1 MSIRRR
7 DIRAR
12 RLRLVARAVAG
23 AASIAACGAV
33 LPGVATAAVAHHG
46 SRARTAHSVNT
57 NGTITIG
64 STTPPSTLGPATS
77 TSGDDY
83 TYLYYVFDRLINRNI
98 RTGLLQ
104 PMLATSWKFEGRGK
118 RELVVNLRHGVTFQD
133 GTPLNA
139 RAVAEFSKRYIANG
153 DAGNDLQYVS
163 RVTARGRYTV
173 IYHLT
178 QQNAQLPNG
187 LADRA
192 GMIPSPTA
200 VAKEGKSF
208 GTHPVGAGPYK
219 FVSEVSG
226 ASYDFTRY
234 DGYWNNAKL
243 PRVKNVDFKIF
254 RSDTSLLSA
263 IRSGDV
269 NIAQS
274 IYPQDVATLKSDSRL
289 HVASGPNVTFNL
301 AYFDGA
307 KAPMDNQD
315 IRLAFNLALNRKQIM
330 DAATD
335 GLGQVWTEAQPH
347 GTLGYVKRLDPLWKY
362 DPARARQLVKES
374 GDANDANV
382 TCLEYPGYGYEIT
395 APIIIAEEKA
405 VGINVTVVPGPA
417 SSVTPFFTNKSDA
430 QCYLAYGS
438 GGGNP
443 YYSYLGLWS
452 KAYYNAGKTNFG
464 VDGFYAKLYTTY
476 TARGE
481 QKLFYDIN
489 KDQITDPGYAMLY
502 AEPAINVYQK
512 NIGGWIVSP
521 LDLDNWQG
529 LYYKG

>member
-1 MSIRRR
+1 MRV
-7 DIRAR
+7 R
-12 RLRLVARAVAG
+12 RLDLRERHLRRAAVAAIGAAVVVSAGLAG
-23 AASIAACGAV
+23 AAQAS
-33 LPGVATAAVAHHG
+33 TAHH
-46 SRARTAHSVNT
+46 SVARSTAHSINT
-57 NGTITIG
+57 SGTITIG
-64 STTPPSTLGPATS
+64 STTPPSTLDPATS

-98 RTGLLQ
+98 KTGLLQ
-104 PMLATSWKFEGRGK
+104 PMLATSWKFVGK
-118 RELVVNLRHGVTFQD
+118 KKLEMVVDLRHGVTFQD

-139 RAVAEFSKRYIANG
+139 QAVVTFSKTFIKNG
-153 DAGNDLQYVS
+153 DAGNDLQYVTNI
-163 RVTARGRYTV
+163 TADGQYTV
-173 IYHLT
+173 IYHLS

-200 VAKEGKSF
+200 VAKEGKAF
-208 GTHPVGAGPYK
+208 GTDPVGAGPYK
-219 FVSEVSG
+219 FVSEVAG

-234 DGYWNNAKL
+234 DGYWNNANE
-243 PRVKNVDFKIF
+243 PRVQNVDFKIF
-254 RSDTSLLSA
+254 QSDTSLLSA

-274 IYPQDVATLKSDSRL
+274 VYPQDVATLKSDSNL
-289 HVASGPNVTFNL
+289 DVASGPNVTFNL

-307 KAPMDNQD
+307 KAPMNNQD
-315 IRLAFNLALNRKQIM
+315 IRLAFNLALNRKAIM

-347 GTLGYVKRLDPLWKY
+347 GTLGYVKSLDPLWKY
-362 DPARARQLVKES
+362 DPSRAKKLVQES
-374 GDANDANV
+374 GDAGDANI

-405 VGINVTVVPGPA
+405 VGINVTIQPGPA
-417 SSVTPFFTNKSDA
+417 SAVTPFFTNKSDA

-464 VDGFYAKLYTTY
+464 VDTYYAKLFTTY
-476 TARGE
+476 TDAGE

-502 AEPAINVYQK
+502 AAPAINVYAK
-512 NIGGWIVSP
+512 NIGGWIISP